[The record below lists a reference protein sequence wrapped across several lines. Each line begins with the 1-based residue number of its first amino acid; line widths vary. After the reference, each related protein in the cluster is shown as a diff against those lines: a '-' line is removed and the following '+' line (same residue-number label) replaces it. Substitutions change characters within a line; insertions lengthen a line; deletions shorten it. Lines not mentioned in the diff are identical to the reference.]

1 MAEKCQTENVSG
13 RILPVEKSS
22 MKINLFLIDL
32 FLNQFLSAIQTMSSN
47 TTNTATNTNTT
58 TQPINNDY
66 EYIQYNQRLRIIHS
80 IKDDMYQ
87 MQSIITA
94 CHSNKRA
101 NKWFENESTKELLKE
116 MREAE
121 KCPSE
126 NLYQNRQNVEMG
138 LRGYYVHRLL
148 VNHVAIWS
156 SSKYSY
162 YIMKL
167 LDSHF
172 EHERQQ
178 LVEEI
183 QQKKPRL
190 VPSNKEHNYKYL
202 IWKESNDAENTILH
216 LVRRNKRTFRAVSTH
231 NNDNERF
238 YFKNDLPIAMT
249 PNEDIKELVKNNF
262 PRNDYTI
269 NGCNI
274 IIKNERLEQ
283 LHTLIDEYFNQFQ
296 S

>member
-1 MAEKCQTENVSG
+1 
-13 RILPVEKSS
+13 
-22 MKINLFLIDL
+22 
-32 FLNQFLSAIQTMSSN
+32 MSSN
-47 TTNTATNTNTT
+47 TTNAATNTNAT

-80 IKDDMYQ
+80 KQDDMYQ

-94 CHSNKRA
+94 CQSNKLC
-101 NKWFENESTKELLKE
+101 KDWFRNQSTIDIIDEL
-116 MREAE
+116 
-121 KCPSE
+121 STGE
-126 NLYQNRQNVEMG
+126 NLPLEKLYEKRDDLPNG
-138 LRGYYVHRLL
+138 IRGFYVHRLL
-148 VNHVAIWS
+148 VNHVAMWAS
-156 SSKYSY
+156 PRYSI

-178 LVEEI
+178 LVEELH
-183 QQKKPRL
+183 QKKPRL

-202 IWKESNDAENTILH
+202 IWKETNDAENTILH

-231 NNDNERF
+231 NNENERF
-238 YFKNDLPIAMT
+238 IFKDNLPIAMS

>member
-1 MAEKCQTENVSG
+1 
-13 RILPVEKSS
+13 
-22 MKINLFLIDL
+22 
-32 FLNQFLSAIQTMSSN
+32 MSSN
-47 TTNTATNTNTT
+47 TTNAATNTNAT
-58 TQPINNDY
+58 TQAINNDY
-66 EYIQYNQRLRIIHS
+66 EYLQYNQHLRIIHS
-80 IKDDMYQ
+80 KQDDMYQ

-94 CHSNKRA
+94 CKSTKNAFH
-101 NKWFENESTKELLKE
+101 WFENKSTKEFLENATLGIPSL
-116 MREAE
+116 E
-121 KCPSE
+121 K
-126 NLYQNRQNVEMG
+126 LYEKRDELPVQ

-148 VNHVAIWS
+148 VNHVAMWAS
-156 SSKYSY
+156 PKYAWN
-162 YIMKL
+162 IMKL

-190 VPSNKEHNYKYL
+190 VPLNKEYNYKYL
-202 IWKESNDAENTILH
+202 IWKETNDAENTILH

-249 PNEDIKELVKNNF
+249 PNEDIKDIVKNNF

-283 LHTLIDEYFNQFQ
+283 LHALIDEYFNQFQ

>member
-1 MAEKCQTENVSG
+1 
-13 RILPVEKSS
+13 
-22 MKINLFLIDL
+22 
-32 FLNQFLSAIQTMSSN
+32 MSSN
-47 TTNTATNTNTT
+47 TTNTATNTNAT

-66 EYIQYNQRLRIIHS
+66 EYIQYNQHLRIIHS
-80 IKDDMYQ
+80 KQDDMYQ

-94 CHSNKRA
+94 CHSKKQPTR
-101 NKWFENESTKELLKE
+101 WFNLHESNEILNELAGMQNCTPE
-116 MREAE
+116 E
-121 KCPSE
+121 
-126 NLYQNRQNVEMG
+126 LYQNRPNLQSG
-138 LRGYYVHRLL
+138 LQGFYVHRLL
-148 VNHVAIWS
+148 VNHIAIWS
-156 SSKYSY
+156 SPKYAL

-172 EHERQQ
+172 EQERQQ
-178 LVEEI
+178 LTETINE
-183 QQKKPRL
+183 QRPRM
-190 VPSNKEHNYKYL
+190 VPSNKEYNYKYL
-202 IWKESNDAENTILH
+202 IWKETNDAENTILH

-238 YFKNDLPIAMT
+238 YFKNDLPIAMS
-249 PNEDIKELVKNNF
+249 PNEDIKDIVKNNF

-283 LHTLIDEYFNQFQ
+283 LHALIDEYFNQFQ